1 RVEPLLAAH
10 LVAQAIV
17 RRQADMDEPVHLT
30 DVADA
35 VREVVRPEPSAWAS
49 FLAQVEADRQAHE
62 SRLSLARLLSR
73 EGGKEAVGDRPVTV
87 APTRDDARQAL
98 REAEDVVRDSRPAD
112 VDYAL
117 CRAWRAQEEQLAELP
132 LPQGPTDLHALR
144 FDDGIEVTRGQ
155 VIRFG
160 HP

>member
-1 RVEPLLAAH
+1 EDWTWADASVELDARTGSRLGVWTMRHLAETMRVEPLLASH

-30 DVADA
+30 DVAHA
-35 VREVVRPEPSAWAS
+35 VREVVRPDPSVWAS
-49 FLAQVEADRQAHE
+49 FLAQVEADRQAQE
-62 SRLSLARLLSR
+62 SRLSLSRLLSC

-87 APTRDDARQAL
+87 DPTRDDARQAL

-117 CRAWRAQEEQLAELP
+117 CRAWRAQEEQL
-132 LPQGPTDLHALR
+132 
-144 FDDGIEVTRGQ
+144 
-155 VIRFG
+155 
-160 HP
+160 